1 MFSLVLILCLI
12 ATFSVK
18 TTPVHKV
25 IALLFLSVVTVLF
38 WVSSTHFLFVYI
50 VYIMAFIGAV
60 LMLFLSVVLMLPIST
75 TSQFSWIILA
85 LSSESVKELL
95 PPVTL
100 RPEGVI
106 FPEEKVSFFYWV
118 FLFYI
123 CFVVITKLIR
133 VRSVFPLSKS
143 LLETYNEA
151 IVDHAVWACTEL
163 ISKSKAYLLSYEYE
177 DSFCLSEVYSPS
189 QFFYPILPLIQKID
203 GKYKLNWKF
212 HCEGA
217 FALTLAFSSLPSD
230 SPLLE
235 KLGVLPTQNYWYDSY
250 GCNLNSYFSEVFF
263 TPEHPT
269 MQKFARFISLQDVSK
284 LSGVCRLLNFFLYY
298 RLRSLFIFYAATHS
312 HEMKVFFGP
321 LTALLREE
329 IPLLRSFLRDL
340 LDKVVKFLGL
350 AVKKAFYF
358 FFTKAFLE
366 ILLQITVVTG
376 FLCALIPSVY
386 FYLQEKKDVL
396 HATET
401 INEVSGGLANIKELL
416 YEHYNLLLILSTLVL
431 LVALLGAAVM
441 ARKKR

>member
-1 MFSLVLILCLI
+1 MEDFSKRIFLMFSLVLILCLI

-151 IVDHAVWACTEL
+151 IVDHAVWACAEL

-203 GKYKLNWKF
+203 GKYK
-212 HCEGA
+212 
-217 FALTLAFSSLPSD
+217 
-230 SPLLE
+230 
-235 KLGVLPTQNYWYDSY
+235 
-250 GCNLNSYFSEVFF
+250 
-263 TPEHPT
+263 
-269 MQKFARFISLQDVSK
+269 
-284 LSGVCRLLNFFLYY
+284 
-298 RLRSLFIFYAATHS
+298 HS
-312 HEMKVFFGP
+312 
-321 LTALLREE
+321 
-329 IPLLRSFLRDL
+329 
-340 LDKVVKFLGL
+340 
-350 AVKKAFYF
+350 
-358 FFTKAFLE
+358 
-366 ILLQITVVTG
+366 
-376 FLCALIPSVY
+376 
-386 FYLQEKKDVL
+386 
-396 HATET
+396 
-401 INEVSGGLANIKELL
+401 
-416 YEHYNLLLILSTLVL
+416 
-431 LVALLGAAVM
+431 
-441 ARKKR
+441 